1 MWIWK
6 GDSRT
11 LSSGMSGVQ
20 ESKREIKKG
29 SRKRKDADGSTI
41 RRSEDN

>member
-11 LSSGMSGVQ
+11 LSPGVSGVQ
-20 ESKREIKKG
+20 GSKREIKKG
-29 SRKRKDADGSTI
+29 SRKRKDADGSII
-41 RRSEDN
+41 RRSEGN